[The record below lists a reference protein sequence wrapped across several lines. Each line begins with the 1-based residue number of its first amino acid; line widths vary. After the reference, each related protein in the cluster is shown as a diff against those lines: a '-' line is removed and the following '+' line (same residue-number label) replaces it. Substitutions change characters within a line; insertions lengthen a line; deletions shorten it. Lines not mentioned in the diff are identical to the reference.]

1 MAMTTRLNADRTDRD
16 ETVRAFDS
24 ALRALARR
32 DHSIAELERKLRER
46 NISETAAAAVVAR
59 LVESG
64 YLDDRRFAER
74 WADAAVRNGRG
85 YGVRLRQDL
94 ARRGV
99 NREIIEEV
107 LAGITT
113 TYGEDAALA
122 ALAERRFAGFVP
134 GAATDREKHRVVAY
148 LQRRGFPLAAIF
160 RYFRILD
167 DNSNFCD

>member
-1 MAMTTRLNADRTDRD
+1 MMTRLSADRSDRD
-16 ETVRAFDS
+16 ETGRALDC
-24 ALRALARR
+24 AVRALARR

-46 NISETAAAAVVAR
+46 KISGTAAAAVIAR
-59 LVESG
+59 LVQSG

-74 WADAAVRNGRG
+74 WAEAAVRNGRG

-99 NREIIEEV
+99 SREIIEEV
-107 LAGITT
+107 LAGIAAIHP
-113 TYGEDAALA
+113 EDDTLT

-134 GAATDREKHRVVAY
+134 GAASDREKRRVIAY
-148 LQRRGFPLAAIF
+148 LQRRGFSLAAIL
-160 RYFRILD
+160 RYFRDAD

>member
-1 MAMTTRLNADRTDRD
+1 MTILLSADRSGRD
-16 ETVRAFDS
+16 ETGRALDC

-32 DHSIAELERKLRER
+32 DHSIAELERKLKDRK
-46 NISETAAAAVVAR
+46 ISVTAAAAVIAR
-59 LVESG
+59 LAESG

-74 WADAAVRNGRG
+74 WAEAAVRNGRG

-134 GAATDREKHRVVAY
+134 GGATDREKHRVMAY
-148 LQRRGFPLAAIF
+148 LQRRGFSLAAIF
-160 RYFRILD
+160 RYFRLLD
-167 DNSNFCD
+167 DNCNFSD